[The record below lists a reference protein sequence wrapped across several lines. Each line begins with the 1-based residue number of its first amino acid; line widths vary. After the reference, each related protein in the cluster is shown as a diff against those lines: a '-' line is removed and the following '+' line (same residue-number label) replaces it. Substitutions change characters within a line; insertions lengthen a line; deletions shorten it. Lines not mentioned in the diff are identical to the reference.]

1 MQGNMNTSSDIQQ
14 ISSFTELEKMLNAE
28 RDTNKKSTWNKLDKS
43 TKLIRIKEYCDNYD
57 CSDEEKKQILHLLTS
72 ALESNKLQKIKDVIY
87 DIDKQEIKS
96 IPLLLKQDD
105 RYLIKSEKRQST
117 SKSLPT
123 RIRVN
128 NTKKKKK
135 DTHD

>member
-105 RYLIKSEKRQST
+105 RYLIKVKT
-117 SKSLPT
+117 SVYKSLPT

-135 DTHD
+135 DTHDN